1 MDTMK
6 EINTYEYSAVPENT
20 DFNGRITVPSLCGQM
35 ISAISQNIR
44 VEGYGLD
51 VMARDNRSWI
61 LIRSA
66 FEVDSRPELYSNIY
80 ISVWPVLGNGL
91 TYHRCVRATDGQGR
105 ELGRGTTE
113 WCVID
118 KSTRKPVFPDI
129 QDSGMSMGIPCRCPR
144 RIRDFMPEIVNL
156 RRIGYT
162 DCDFN
167 GHLNNMRYVDMMFDM
182 LPDSVVAEQAPLR
195 IDINYKHEALR
206 GTSISTGLKYG
217 SPDEFLFI
225 ARASGLTLCS
235 ASVSR
240 KTSIS

>member
-1 MDTMK
+1 MK
-6 EINTYEYSAVPENT
+6 RINTYEYSAVPENT
-20 DFNGRITVPSLCGQM
+20 DFNGRITIPSLCGQM

-51 VMARDNRSWI
+51 VMAREGRSWI

-66 FEVDSRPELYSNIY
+66 FEVDFRPELYSDIY
-80 ISVWPVLGNGL
+80 VSVWPVQGSGL
-91 TYHRCVRATDGQGR
+91 TYNRCARVTDAYGR

-118 KSTRKPVFPDI
+118 KNTRKPVFPDI
-129 QDSGMSMGIPCRCPR
+129 EDACGSLEIPCRSPR
-144 RIRDFMPEIVNL
+144 RIRDFSPEVVNM

-167 GHLNNMRYVDMMFDM
+167 GHLNNIRYVDMMFDM
-182 LPDSVVAEQAPLR
+182 LPDGIAAGQMPVR

-206 GTSISTGLKYG
+206 GTDIATGLKHG
-217 SPDEFLFI
+217 SQDEFLFI
-225 ARASGLTLCS
+225 AKNSELTLCS
-235 ASVSR
+235 ASI
-240 KTSIS
+240 TGNPAIS

>member
-1 MDTMK
+1 MK
-6 EINTYEYSAVPENT
+6 TINTYEYSAVPENT
-20 DFNGRITVPSLCGQM
+20 DFNGRITIPSLCGQM

-51 VMARDNRSWI
+51 VMARENRSWI

-66 FEVDSRPELYSNIY
+66 FEVDFRPELYSSIY
-80 ISVWPVLGNGL
+80 ISVWPVLGRGL
-91 TYHRCVRATDGQGR
+91 TYYRCVRATDGMGK

-118 KSTRKPVFPDI
+118 KSTRKPVVPGI
-129 QDSGMSMGIPCRCPR
+129 EDSTAGMDIPCMSPR
-144 RIRDFMPEIVNL
+144 RIRDFSPEVVNL

-182 LPDSVVAEQAPLR
+182 LPDRIAAGQMPIR
-195 IDINYKHEALR
+195 IDVNYKHEALR
-206 GTSISTGLKYG
+206 GTDISTGLRSD

-225 ARASGLTLCS
+225 VKASELTLCS
-235 ASVSR
+235 ASITRVPA
-240 KTSIS
+240 IS